1 MAVDATVDGRSG
13 WNRRLHLMERIAW
26 AVALVLGGT
35 WATAR
40 VLGGF
45 ESRRSLAAFQQV
57 QVAGAPVSAPA
68 LAPLEASVQVDQRLW
83 DAARIKAYARTLARP
98 APPPLAVLRI
108 PRLGLEVPVLEG
120 TDEWT
125 LDRGVGHIEGTA
137 APGHA
142 GNVGIAGHRDGFFRV
157 LKDIAEGDVLE
168 LALRGGVR
176 RFRVAQLEIVR
187 PDDVRVLEATPKGQ
201 VTLVTCYPFYFVGSA
216 PQRFIVQASEELE
229 QATLGWAR

>member
-1 MAVDATVDGRSG
+1 MDATVDGRSR

-40 VLGGF
+40 VLGDV
-45 ESRRSLAAFQQV
+45 EKRRSRAAFQQV
-57 QVAGAPVSAPA
+57 SGAPVSAPA
-68 LAPLEASVQVDQRLW
+68 LGPLEASVQVDQRLW
-83 DAARIKAYARTLARP
+83 DAARIKAYARALARP

-125 LDRGVGHIEGTA
+125 LDRGVGHIEGTV
-137 APGHA
+137 APGQA

-157 LKDIAEGDVLE
+157 LKDVADGDVLE
-168 LALRGGVR
+168 LALRSGVR
-176 RFRVAQLEIVR
+176 RFRVAQLAIVR
-187 PDDVRVLEATPKGQ
+187 PDDVGVLEATPYGQ
-201 VTLVTCYPFYFVGSA
+201 ITLVTCYPFYFVGSA
-216 PQRFIVQASEELE
+216 PQRFIVQARAE
-229 QATLGWAR
+229 